1 MPARTFRPG
10 GATLRPA
17 PEWSRQKMRAL
28 LGGAAVCAVLLA
40 FGLVLAV
47 GYAFTP
53 AVHRSSQDTTRGT
66 HSAARSQPGTGVAA
80 GPDVAESRDALDAA
94 AMPTVS
100 QDDSHPG
107 PVSTADP
114 GTAIT
119 LPGSSTTGPA
129 GVPSGFPHT
138 SAGALAQLASID
150 QAALQSGSLAG
161 ARQVIA
167 GWAMPGGPTASGWSV
182 VAALSTLLGSAGLSG
197 GGSTQ
202 LAIVLTPLMGQI
214 KGSIGT
220 DFVIPCVD
228 FELDLT
234 LTQTARGA
242 TADCQG
248 MLWTSTSTSST
259 ADSSTSGSSS
269 AGGRWMIGPGAEPA
283 TPPSVWPDTA
293 AAISVGYRDLL
304 PAPSRD

>member
-1 MPARTFRPG
+1 MPAPIFRRG
-10 GATLRPA
+10 SAKRRPA
-17 PEWSRQKMRAL
+17 PQWSRQKMRAL
-28 LGGAAVCAVLLA
+28 LGGAGLCTALLA

-53 AVHRSSQDTTRGT
+53 AVHRSSQHTPRSIS
-66 HSAARSQPGTGVAA
+66 SASRSQPDTRVEAVS
-80 GPDVAESRDALDAA
+80 DIAESRDALAAA

-150 QAALQSGSLAG
+150 QAAFQSGSLAG
-161 ARQVIA
+161 VRQVIA
-167 GWAMPGGPTASGWSV
+167 GWAMPGGPTASSWSV
-182 VAALSTLLGSAGLSG
+182 VAALSTLFGSAGLSG

-202 LAIVLTPLMGQI
+202 LAIVLTPLMGEI

-220 DFVIPCVD
+220 DFVVPCVD
-228 FELDLT
+228 FELDVT

-242 TADCQG
+242 IADCQR
-248 MLWTSTSTSST
+248 MLWTVGPRSSNT
-259 ADSSTSGSSS
+259 GDVSSASSS

-283 TPPSVWPDTA
+283 TPPSVWPDTT
-293 AAISVGYRDLL
+293 AAISVGYRDLH
-304 PAPSRD
+304 PAPTHD